1 MAYITG
7 NAAPAFGF
15 GQRIAAFVERARQA
29 QRARAIYHETYDEL
43 SALSDRDLAD
53 LGIAR
58 ISIRDVALEAARR
71 G

>member
-15 GQRIAAFVERARQA
+15 GQRITAFVERARQA
-29 QRARAIYHETYDEL
+29 QRARAIYRETHDEL

>member
-15 GQRIAAFVERARQA
+15 GQRITAFVERARQA
-29 QRARAIYHETYDEL
+29 RRARVIYRETYEEL